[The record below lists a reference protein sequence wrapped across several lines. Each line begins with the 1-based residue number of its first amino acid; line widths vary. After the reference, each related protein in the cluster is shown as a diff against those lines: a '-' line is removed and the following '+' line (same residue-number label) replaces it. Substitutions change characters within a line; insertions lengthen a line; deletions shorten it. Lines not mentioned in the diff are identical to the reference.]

1 MKYAWNDTIN
11 IFALYELAE
20 KEIDDWF
27 PFSIVLPECSFGFS
41 FEQEEQIR
49 AEGRLV
55 VKTLEHVPAGDGD
68 GDDDCTIQTAW
79 FDGKPF
85 AILRRNGR
93 NGRDRWVTHPAV
105 LCEALTYLVKRAAE
119 LLEADDFDGYQDPAE
134 VFPVDEIFVGLLEA
148 KFVVPEVL
156 PPVDDRVK
164 RSVIHYDLEGS
175 DTEVIM
181 SQTESPP
188 MLLRR
193 GKAFLLHERPLTEEE
208 VVECSRLFQA
218 DSPYMQTGHIH
229 GFLYRYIARPEN
241 FQDAVSF

>member
-68 GDDDCTIQTAW
+68 DDCTIQTAW

-85 AILRRNGR
+85 AVLRRDGR
-93 NGRDRWVTHPAV
+93 HGRDRWVTHPAE
-105 LCEALTYLVKRAAE
+105 LCKALMYLVECAASMLDAE
-119 LLEADDFDGYQDPAE
+119 DFEDYQDPHE
-134 VFPVDEIFVGLLEA
+134 EFPVDHIFVGLLEA
-148 KFVVPEVL
+148 KFVIPEVL
-156 PPVDDRVK
+156 PPDDGRVK

-175 DTEVIM
+175 DTEIIM

-188 MLLRR
+188 TLLRR
-193 GKAFLLHERPLTEEE
+193 GKSFLRYERPLTEEE
-208 VVECSRLFQA
+208 VVECAKLFQP
-218 DSPYMQTGHIH
+218 DSPYMQQGHIH

-241 FQDAVSF
+241 YQDAVGF